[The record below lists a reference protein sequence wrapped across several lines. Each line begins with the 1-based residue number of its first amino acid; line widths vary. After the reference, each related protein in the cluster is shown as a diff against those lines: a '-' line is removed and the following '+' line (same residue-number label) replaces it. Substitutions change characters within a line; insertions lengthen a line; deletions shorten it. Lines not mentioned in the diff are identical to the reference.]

1 MAEASV
7 ERFESLFTPQ
17 GRQLLDHLAQEAVTP
32 DTALRLGTVLRE
44 RYPAE
49 LVVES
54 LAQHELRLQAV
65 SKFTRAM
72 EMFFTRPGLEQASAE
87 VVARHRARRYAAPR
101 KVADLCTGIGGDL
114 ITLAEGR
121 QVMAV
126 DRDPPHVRIAQ
137 ANAEVYGVAQG
148 VTPMVADV
156 RDVDLAG
163 AHAVFIDPAR
173 RTSRGRLPAGE
184 SEPPLEWCLNLET
197 RIDAVGI
204 KAAPGLPHEAVPPGW
219 ELEFIAIGRDLKE
232 AVVWSPAL
240 AQSDTRATI
249 LPEGH
254 TLLPEPGEAVPARM
268 PGEFLL
274 DPNPAVTRAGLVEEL
289 ARSLSAW
296 KIDDRIAFLSAGVAV
311 RTPFGRTLRV
321 IDSAPGIRNIC
332 RPSCGLSISGR
343 WTSADG
349 AWPVM

>member
-49 LVVES
+49 LVVEG

-114 ITLAEGR
+114 IALAEGR
-121 QVMAV
+121 QVLAV
-126 DRDPPHVRIAQ
+126 DRDPLHLRIAQ

-163 AHAVFIDPAR
+163 VHAVFLDPAG
-173 RTSRGRLPAGE
+173 RTSRGRLPAGD
-184 SEPPLEWCLNLET
+184 EPPLEWYLNPET

-204 KAAPGLPHEAVPPGW
+204 KAAPG
-219 ELEFIAIGRDLKE
+219 
-232 AVVWSPAL
+232 S
-240 AQSDTRATI
+240 
-249 LPEGH
+249 
-254 TLLPEPGEAVPARM
+254 ARS
-268 PGEFLL
+268 G
-274 DPNPAVTRAGLVEEL
+274 AAGLGVGVHRDRTRLEGGRGLVARACAKRHAGDDL
-289 ARSLSAW
+289 ARGTYPA
-296 KIDDRIAFLSAGVAV
+296 A
-311 RTPFGRTLRV
+311 
-321 IDSAPGIRNIC
+321 
-332 RPSCGLSISGR
+332 
-343 WTSADG
+343 
-349 AWPVM
+349 